1 MKIESSKNTQTENRT
16 EKKNARTGKSET
28 AFQSMFDKSQKI
40 DSQTKT
46 AGFARILD
54 EARNQNVK
62 DKDSLFDRKNERS
75 EQSTETAEAD
85 KGEET
90 NKAIQNQEKI
100 EEEGEQSDGGNEQ
113 SDEQDNNAAFALPNL
128 STAMKSTVEIAV
140 PAARSILH
148 VADLERIVSTV
159 RAQNLKN
166 VEQVVIALK
175 HSVLEGL
182 QIKLTIAENGILKAE
197 FLALNEQIKNQLNAR
212 KQEIRQIFR
221 ERGVKLS
228 DLSIRQGAEFADPAN
243 HSGSDTLVSKNE
255 NLRTTDQTAEADDSG
270 SQTAYRI

>member
-16 EKKNARTGKSET
+16 EKKAARTGKSET

-90 NKAIQNQEKI
+90 NKAIQNQEKADD
-100 EEEGEQSDGGNEQ
+100 EQPGGGSEQSDK
-113 SDEQDNNAAFALPNL
+113 QDNNAVFAPPNL
-128 STAMKSTVEIAV
+128 STAMKPTTEITV